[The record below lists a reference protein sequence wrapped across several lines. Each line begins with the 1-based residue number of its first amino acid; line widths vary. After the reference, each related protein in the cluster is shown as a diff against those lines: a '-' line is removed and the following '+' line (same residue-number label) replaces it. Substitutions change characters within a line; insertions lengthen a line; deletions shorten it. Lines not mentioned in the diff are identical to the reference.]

1 MNTTIDNMFE
11 TEMTKMYQ
19 DGYNDGHS
27 HGLHSLYSPKSEDAD
42 YMDGYND
49 GQADASDTE

>member
-1 MNTTIDNMFE
+1 MKTTIDNMFE
-11 TEMTKMYQ
+11 TEMTKLYQ

-27 HGLHSLYSPKSEDAD
+27 HGLHGLYNPKSDDAD

-49 GQADASDTE
+49 GQADASDLE